1 MTPSFPSDDGA
12 MTPRNTNARLSPEDR
27 PLLRVVSNADLKRQE
42 DQKIAANIEAARALQ
57 LRSKTVQEL
66 AAYLRKLWDDARNER
81 NASGLDDRLIEC
93 LHTRKSEYTPEKLA
107 RIREF
112 GGADV
117 FAGITASKVRAISSW
132 LRDVLV
138 DQPEKPW
145 GVEPTPVPELG
156 PDTIEELMGIVEVEI
171 QSWMMQTGI
180 IPQQEIV
187 NQYYRVLYDEL
198 YNRVLEEAKV
208 RAHRMELLI
217 EDQMVEGD
225 FARQFSM
232 FIDDYCTF
240 PAAVFKG
247 PIPLMKRDL
256 KWQMG
261 PNGVVEPGVTEK
273 VKVSFKRV
281 SPFDIYPSPNTETV
295 QQGYL
300 FEKHRLSASE
310 LYNYIGV
317 PGYSE
322 EAIRAV
328 LEEGEQGGLSDWLTQ
343 PIDYQRMQAEDR
355 TALYGSSR
363 REAMFDALEFWGP
376 VSGRMLREWGMR
388 VEDPQRVYEICALL
402 IKDWVIF
409 AEVNPNPMGKRPY
422 YKACYDPVPGAFWG
436 QSLKDI
442 LDDAQQIVNASARA
456 MVNNMAFAS
465 GPMVGVNV
473 ERLAPGTAIDNIQP
487 WQVFKFQNDPM
498 GGNGGQAPP
507 LEFFQPQSNVNEL
520 MAMMEKYYQLADD
533 LSGMPRYMQGVSNSA
548 SRTASGLSMLMNAA
562 SKGLRQL
569 IATIDREVLSQ
580 VVEATY
586 THNMLF
592 HPDPGVKGDLCVVA
606 RGASAIVHKE
616 AVQARRNEFLGLTA
630 NPVDMQIMG
639 PQGRASLLREAAKGL
654 DIDPNTIVPSL
665 DKERFALASM
675 AMMGAKG
682 MGPGGGPQ
690 APQGGEQ
697 LQDGMGTPT
706 TDEMGPV
713 PQGGGM

>member
-1 MTPSFPSDDGA
+1 MTPSIPADSGA
-12 MTPRNTNARLSPEDR
+12 MAPRTTAARLSPDER
-27 PLLRVVSNADLKRQE
+27 PLLRVVNNDELKRQE
-42 DQKIAANIEAARALQ
+42 DQQIAANIEAARSLQ

-66 AAYLRKLWDDARNER
+66 AAYLRKRWDDARNER
-81 NASGLDDRLIEC
+81 NASGIDDRLIEC
-93 LHTRKSEYTPEKLA
+93 LHTRKSEYTPEKLM
-107 RIREF
+107 RIKQF
-112 GGADV
+112 GGAEV
-117 FAGITASKVRAISSW
+117 FAGITGSKIRAISSW
-132 LRDVLV
+132 LRDILV

-145 GVEPTPVPELG
+145 GIEPTPVPELG
-156 PDTIEELMGIVEVEI
+156 PDVIEELMGIVEVEI
-171 QSWMMQTGI
+171 QAWMQQTGVV
-180 IPQQEIV
+180 PQQEIV
-187 NQYYRVLYDEL
+187 NMYYRVLYDEL
-198 YNRVLEEAKV
+198 YNRVMEEAKT

-225 FARQFSM
+225 FQRQFSA
-232 FIDDYCTF
+232 FLDDFCTF
-240 PAAVFKG
+240 PAAIFKG

-256 KWQMG
+256 KWGMS
-261 PNGVVEPGVTEK
+261 PNGTVAPEVTEK

-281 SPFDIYPSPNTETV
+281 SPFDIYPSPNSETV
-295 QQGYL
+295 QQGYI
-300 FEKHRLSASE
+300 FEKHKMSSSE

-317 PGYSE
+317 QGYSE

-328 LEEGEQGGLSDWLTQ
+328 LEEGDCGGLSDWLTQ

-355 TALYGSSR
+355 TSLFANSR
-363 REAMFDALEFWGP
+363 TESTFDVLEFWGP

-409 AEVNPNPMGKRPY
+409 AEVNPNPLGQRPY

-436 QSLKDI
+436 QALKDI

-473 ERLAPGTAIDNIQP
+473 ERLSPGTAIDSIQP

-498 GGNGGQAPP
+498 GGAGGQAPP
-507 LEFFQPQSNVNEL
+507 LEFFQPNSNVNEL
-520 MAMMEKYYQLADD
+520 MGMMEKYYQLADD

-569 IATIDREVLSQ
+569 VATIDREVLSRL
-580 VVEATY
+580 VEACY
-586 THNMLF
+586 GHNMIF

-616 AVQARRNEFLGLTA
+616 AVQARRNEFLGLTM
-630 NPVDMQIMG
+630 NPVDANIMG
-639 PQGRASLLREAAKGL
+639 PEGRAALLREAAKGL
-654 DIDPNTIVPSL
+654 EIDPNTIVPSL
-665 DKERFALASM
+665 DKQRFAMASM
-675 AMMGAKG
+675 AMMNSKGGQQGMMGA
-682 MGPGGGPQ
+682 P
-690 APQGGEQ
+690 GGEQ

-706 TDEMGPV
+706 TDNMGPV